1 MKSNLMGLWFIL
13 VTMFE
18 RVGLSTCGYN
28 LVNFEYYTMLETLNF
43 GILRSL
49 L

>member
-1 MKSNLMGLWFIL
+1 MGLWFIL

-28 LVNFEYYTMLETLNF
+28 LTNFEYYTIYAMFETLNLEF
-43 GILRSL
+43 
-49 L
+49 

>member
-1 MKSNLMGLWFIL
+1 MGLWFIL

-18 RVGLSTCGYN
+18 RMVYQLVVTILLILSIILCLKLLIWN
-28 LVNFEYYTMLETLNF
+28 
-43 GILRSL
+43 LRSL

>member
-1 MKSNLMGLWFIL
+1 MGLLFIL

-28 LVNFEYYTMLETLNF
+28 LTKSYQILSIILFVFETLNLEF
-43 GILRSL
+43 
-49 L
+49 

>member
-1 MKSNLMGLWFIL
+1 MVLWFIL

-28 LVNFEYYTMLETLNF
+28 LTNF
-43 GILRSL
+43 GYHILCLKL
-49 L
+49 LILEF